1 MLKNILIAPL
11 VLSLLTACSSIPNLL
26 KVDTAPVEKPELIVP
41 SVDAYNARSL
51 EWVVVTPENVD
62 EVFKKLT
69 DSKTDLVLYAI
80 TDDGY
85 ENLTLNMADIIKLL
99 KQQQAIIAAYK
110 KYTDEDVQ

>member
-1 MLKNILIAPL
+1 M
-11 VLSLLTACSSIPNLL
+11 
-26 KVDTAPVEKPELIVP
+26 
-41 SVDAYNARSL
+41 
-51 EWVVVTPENVD
+51 EWLVVTPNNVD
-62 EVFKKLT
+62 EVFKKLK
-69 DSKTDLVLYAI
+69 DSNTDLVLYAI